1 MATNPYFN
9 HQYNAI
15 TQDQVIFNDLIVES
29 IQVKGQDHYYLPR
42 TLKNFDEFFGE
53 DQSSAFNSATPI
65 EMYLKNV
72 EGYGGQGSFLEK
84 FGLEIRDS
92 AVLVVSISRFTEEI
106 TSVYPTIKRPMEGD
120 IIAFPSPIDNRI
132 RFFEISFVNN
142 ESVFYQVGKLYTYE
156 ITVKNFEYSGE
167 TFQTGIEEL
176 DSYETIHSISTDIIV
191 AAGGV
196 DYSIGERVSQLGGFS
211 GEVISFTDN
220 TLVLIKV
227 SGELDETLPLLG
239 GTSGASRNIITLE
252 TEVGQDSSL
261 NDNDYV
267 QEKVTDGLINF
278 SESNPFSGN

>member
-1 MATNPYFN
+1 MATNSYFQ
-9 HQYNAI
+9 HQFTAV
-15 TQDQVIFNDLIVES
+15 TQDQVLFNDLVVES

-65 EMYLKNV
+65 EMYLKTV

-84 FGLEIRDS
+84 FGLEVRDS
-92 AVLVVSISRFTEEI
+92 AVLVVSISRFNDAI

-132 RFFEISFVNN
+132 RFFEITFVNN
-142 ESVFYQVGKLYTYE
+142 ESVFYQIGKLYTYE

-167 TFQTGIEEL
+167 TFQTGIAEL
-176 DSYETIHSISTDIIV
+176 DSYDTRHSISTDILV
-191 AAGGV
+191 AAGGIAFSV
-196 DYSIGERVSQLGGFS
+196 GERVSQLGGFS
-211 GEVISFTDN
+211 GEVISFDNN

-227 SGELDETLPLLG
+227 SGELDNALPLIG
-239 GTSGASRNIITLE
+239 GTSGASRTIVNIE
-252 TEVGQDSSL
+252 TEVGQDSAL

-267 QEKVTDGLINF
+267 QEKVVGGLVNF
-278 SESNPFSGN
+278 SEANPFSES